1 VSATTPSESP
11 AAAIYYMPD
20 GYSMAGRRLMGR
32 QSAGASFLAGY
43 DRHAG
48 TRDRACMAPDR
59 KAAETFAETVRTT
72 AIENNRPLNS
82 ARWIPIDMPERLAEI
97 GCLYYP
103 SPTIAY
109 HAWIRRR
116 HDQRAWSLC
125 GITHTTASDTVM
137 EAIGTFATA
146 PIQSWNAVICT
157 STAVRDMVQAVL
169 DGWQNYLASRI
180 GPGETQ
186 PAELQLPVIPLG
198 INTADFARD
207 DAARSNFRQAHDI
220 PDDAVAALFLGRIS
234 ATAKAHPLPMFR
246 GLQIA
251 QERTARKLHLILAG
265 WFETDTERTQI
276 ERLASEACPD
286 VRLHLVDGRD
296 AGIRKQAWS
305 ATDMFT
311 SL

>member
-1 VSATTPSESP
+1 MSATTPSESP

-43 DRHAG
+43 ARHAG
-48 TRDRACMAPDR
+48 TRDLACMAPDR

-146 PIQSWNAVICT
+146 PIQSWDAVICT

-169 DGWQNYLASRI
+169 DGW
-180 GPGETQ
+180 
-186 PAELQLPVIPLG
+186 
-198 INTADFARD
+198 
-207 DAARSNFRQAHDI
+207 
-220 PDDAVAALFLGRIS
+220 
-234 ATAKAHPLPMFR
+234 
-246 GLQIA
+246 
-251 QERTARKLHLILAG
+251 
-265 WFETDTERTQI
+265 
-276 ERLASEACPD
+276 
-286 VRLHLVDGRD
+286 
-296 AGIRKQAWS
+296 
-305 ATDMFT
+305 
-311 SL
+311 